1 MTDQY
6 LAGYLSSLALP
17 ANLLSATEYALLQ
30 GGKRLRPVL
39 AWMSAMAVGAPG
51 EAALPACAAVEFVH
65 AFSLVHDDL
74 PAMDNDLMRRGK
86 PTLHVHAGECMAIL
100 AGDMMLALAFDI
112 IPQRVPD
119 AGRAGALSR
128 ELSRAT
134 RDMIVGQVYDTLG
147 GLAPGQAPPQRLFTI
162 HANKTGALIRASCV
176 MGAICGGANADQID
190 TLARFGDC
198 IGQLYQVVDDLID
211 ATQTDE
217 QAGKATGKDAKM
229 GKLTYP
235 EVFGV
240 AETERIAERLGGQG
254 VRLLNELKGDTE
266 PLRALAAYLGSRRS

>member
-1 MTDQY
+1 
-6 LAGYLSSLALP
+6 
-17 ANLLSATEYALLQ
+17 
-30 GGKRLRPVL
+30 
-39 AWMSAMAVGAPG
+39 
-51 EAALPACAAVEFVH
+51 
-65 AFSLVHDDL
+65 
-74 PAMDNDLMRRGK
+74 MDNDLLRRGK

-119 AGRAGALSR
+119 AGRAEALSR

-147 GLAPGQAPPQRLFTI
+147 GLDPSQDPPQRLSTI

-176 MGAICGGANADQID
+176 MGAICGGATADETD

-211 ATQTDE
+211 ATQTHE

-235 EVFGV
+235 EVYGV
-240 AETERIAERLGGQG
+240 AETKRIAERLSGQG

-266 PLRALAAYLGSRRS
+266 PLRALAAYLGSRTS